1 LTQGRIVTGVDIGTN
16 KVVAVIGEIGEDS
29 LKVIGV
35 GKVKANAVSNE
46 GFITNIDEL
55 RSKVELAVE
64 EAEKMA
70 DVQVS
75 QVFVNLSGN
84 KAKCFT
90 AHGEADVLNPKS
102 GINNNDLMRAL
113 EDSKHSIEV
122 AEDEKIIHMLA
133 RSFSVDGMD
142 GIKDPVGMSGE
153 RLETDVYV
161 VVSAENVIRN
171 IDNCVQKAGL
181 EVKDFVYEPLASSE
195 AVLNQDEKEMGVV
208 VVDIGGYYTTVTIY
222 TEGVIRYSNIIPV
235 GSNSITND
243 LAIVLRTSYD
253 EAEKIKRRYA
263 NLYELDN
270 ETEKVELFNTSKE
283 NVKLVSKKYI
293 NEIIF
298 ARLEEL
304 LKDVYE
310 RIKDERLLNDIKSG
324 VVVTGGGALIEGL
337 PVYIEHLFDM
347 SCRIGRPLSL
357 KGLFDKINSPLY
369 STAAGILKY
378 AEKSMKNS
386 VYTDKGFFGN
396 LLFKI
401 REFFETYF

>member
-1 LTQGRIVTGVDIGTN
+1 MSQGRIITGVDIGTN
-16 KVVAVIGEIGEDS
+16 KIVAVIGEVEEDS
-29 LKVIGV
+29 LKIIGV
-35 GKVKANAVSNE
+35 GKVKANAISNE
-46 GFITNIDEL
+46 GFITNIDDL
-55 RSKVELAVE
+55 KSKLELAIE

-70 DVQVS
+70 DVQVN
-75 QVFVNLSGN
+75 QIFVNLFGN
-84 KAKCFT
+84 KVKCFS

-102 GINNNDLMRAL
+102 GITKSDLMRAL

-122 AEDEKIIHMLA
+122 SEDEKIIHMLA
-133 RSFSVDGMD
+133 RSFKVDGMD

-153 RLETDVYV
+153 NLETDVYV
-161 VVSAENVIRN
+161 VASADSVIRN
-171 IDNCVQKAGL
+171 IENCVQKAGL
-181 EVKDFVYEPLASSE
+181 EVRDFVYEPIASSE
-195 AVLNQDEKEMGVV
+195 AVLTEDEKEMGVV
-208 VVDIGGYYTTVTIY
+208 VIDIGGSYTNITAY
-222 TEGVIRYSNIIPV
+222 TEGVIRYSDVIPV

-270 ETEKVELFNTSKE
+270 ENDKVELFNTSRE

-304 LKDVYE
+304 LKDIYG
-310 RIKDERLLNDIKSG
+310 RIKKEKLLNDIKSG
-324 VVVTGGGALIEGL
+324 VVITGGGALIEGL
-337 PVYIEHLFDM
+337 PVYIEHFFDM

-378 AEKSMKNS
+378 AEKSINNS
-386 VYTDKGFFGN
+386 VYTDRGFFGN